1 MLSQDVKSVVN
12 GNVSEASDFPVNKP
26 PPSFAA
32 VATIASEVPK
42 EITLSA

>member
-12 GNVSEASDFPVNKP
+12 GNIPDASDLPVNKP

-32 VATIASEVPK
+32 VATIASEIPK